1 MDYFKLGMR
10 NILRNGRRS
19 LVTVLAVGFGF
30 ASINL
35 FSGYIHNVYA
45 GLAEQAI
52 RGERLGDLTIMK
64 KGARK
69 NGKLDPEKYM
79 FSGAELRGVA
89 AKLKEDPEVE
99 LSTMKLG
106 VSGLISNGRVSTI
119 FIGEGMV
126 PEDAI
131 TLRGNFRK
139 DRGGLLDPAK
149 PAAGLV
155 SDDLAQMLKLEVGQ
169 YATLVVSTL
178 SGQTNAMDLEVG
190 NTFNT
195 GNAETDDKYLLLPL
209 AYTQRLLNTD
219 GADRIVVLLHDG
231 VDLEKARNTIAANL
245 AGAGYD
251 VELYSWKDL
260 SDFYNQVRKLFDMIF
275 IFIFSIVLIIV
286 LMSIVNTMTMS
297 VIERTREIGTL
308 RALGMNRRQI
318 SLLFTVEGVQL
329 VLLGG
334 VMGSVLTLLVAL
346 IVNAIG
352 FSYVPP
358 SSSDKVHLLIDF
370 VPVVMLE
377 AFVLLA
383 VVSSIAAL
391 IPARQATK
399 MKVVDALGQV

>member
-1 MDYFKLGMR
+1 M
-10 NILRNGRRS
+10 
-19 LVTVLAVGFGF
+19 
-30 ASINL
+30 
-35 FSGYIHNVYA
+35 
-45 GLAEQAI
+45 
-52 RGERLGDLTIMK
+52 
-64 KGARK
+64 
-69 NGKLDPEKYM
+69 
-79 FSGAELRGVA
+79 
-89 AKLKEDPEVE
+89 
-99 LSTMKLG
+99 
-106 VSGLISNGRVSTI
+106 
-119 FIGEGMV
+119 
-126 PEDAI
+126 
-131 TLRGNFRK
+131 
-139 DRGGLLDPAK
+139 
-149 PAAGLV
+149 
-155 SDDLAQMLKLEVGQ
+155 
-169 YATLVVSTL
+169 
-178 SGQTNAMDLEVG
+178 
-190 NTFNT
+190 
-195 GNAETDDKYLLLPL
+195 
-209 AYTQRLLNTD
+209 
-219 GADRIVVLLHDG
+219 VLLHDG

-399 MKVVDALGQV
+399 MKVVDALGHV